1 MPANRRVGAL
11 LAATALLLAV
21 ALSCSPKPAE
31 VVRSYQQ
38 AYNDHDVEKLMALH
52 AEDVS
57 FEVAGQISLQGKEQV
72 RDLAEYD
79 FALNIQ
85 MFIDQVETRGD
96 TVRCRLEEKNDWLE
110 AAGIERASY
119 TGVFSIEGGL
129 IRSISAEQSTP
140 TAAALKRVIGPLTH
154 WAEKERPERLAE
166 MMPQGTFVYNGGNAR
181 KSLSLVQEWRQFS
194 QRKEGQPAWRKLGE

>member
-1 MPANRRVGAL
+1 MPTDRRVVAVLVAAML
-11 LAATALLLAV
+11 LAG
-21 ALSCSPKPAE
+21 ALSCSPKPAD

-38 AYNDHDVEKLMALH
+38 AYNDHDLEQLMALH

-57 FEVAGQISLQGKEQV
+57 FEIPGQISLRGKEQV

-85 MFIDQVETRGD
+85 MFIDRVETRGD

-110 AAGIERASY
+110 AAGIERTSY
-119 TGVFSIEGGL
+119 AAIFFIEGGL
-129 IRSISAEQSTP
+129 IRSIMASESAP
-140 TAAALKRVIGPLTH
+140 TAAAFKRIMGPLIH
-154 WAEKERPERLAE
+154 WAKMERPERLAE
-166 MMPQGTFVYNGGNAR
+166 MMPQGEFVYNGQNAA
-181 KSLSLVQEWRQFS
+181 KSLALVREWAQIA